1 MDASEKIARRFEALP
16 RLIAADPDLVRRG
29 RFLDCDFE
37 IGLGAILLLVSVRAG
52 QVTSVARGPFLLKS
66 SVFAIRAD
74 AETWEAFLEPRPKP
88 GWHDILALTKTGR
101 ARIEGN
107 LQPFMA
113 NLQVIKDMLAAPRA
127 LAPKEAVR

>member
-74 AETWEAFLEPRPKP
+74 AETWEAFLEPMPKP